1 MDKKC
6 HQYSGCYCIDADV
19 VPSVHRIATEVI

>member
-1 MDKKC
+1 MGKNC
-6 HQYSGCYCIDADV
+6 YWYSGCYCIDADV